1 MDSLGLSRCGRFI
14 RVEYAD
20 AQDSLVVDRL
30 GPRLRD
36 CGWLRAAAGTWR
48 KSMRYGSSS
57 RIRCRIERV
66 MTLNLRSTCL
76 AALCIALSA
85 CATRDVHERV
95 ITFDAE
101 MDIPLDF
108 MSGDKDAG
116 KDTKMPVD
124 LPNLPGAH
132 RARAA
137 GRRCAEDCDKRQ
149 AFRSPP
155 DSTVAVPGCG
165 REIPVGC

>member
-1 MDSLGLSRCGRFI
+1 MGIEI
-14 RVEYAD
+14 RQSAVA
-20 AQDSLVVDRL
+20 APALALVLARAMA
-30 GPRLRD
+30 G
-36 CGWLRAAAGTWR
+36 CATTATASSAAAG
-48 KSMRYGSSS
+48 
-57 RIRCRIERV
+57 
-66 MTLNLRSTCL
+66 
-76 AALCIALSA
+76 
-85 CATRDVHERV
+85 VHDRV